1 MDGAADFDIIIE
13 QTLGIP
19 ILLDAGARFS
29 GSVGGTYVAGSNFL
43 TQLIRSKM
51 GWPLEDMQIR
61 NNCVLRPLSLCV
73 RFQLQ
78 MRVIF
83 SNETLALLAFS
94 VSPKCLRG

>member
-43 TQLIRSKM
+43 TQFDQKWDGHLKTCKYAITAFCA
-51 GWPLEDMQIR
+51 PFIT
-61 NNCVLRPLSLCV
+61 
-73 RFQLQ
+73 
-78 MRVIF
+78 MRAIPAA
-83 SNETLALLAFS
+83 NEGDLL
-94 VSPKCLRG
+94 